1 MKVISLNVS
10 LPKSVEYRGNK
21 VLTGIYNE
29 PVEGRLQVKTL
40 NIEGDEQADLTV
52 HGGPDKA
59 VYAYPAEHYPY
70 WRELYPNLIIDW
82 GMFGEN
88 FTTEGLLEDQA
99 NIGDEYQIGSAK
111 FIVTQP
117 RMPCYKL
124 GIKFESPDVIKK
136 LFASAK
142 CGIYFKVL
150 EEGEVGAGDEIK
162 LVKRDQNNVTIQDI
176 MKTYGNEHNNK
187 ELLER
192 AVKIDALPLGW
203 KSHYQQVLES

>member
-1 MKVISLNVS
+1 
-10 LPKSVEYRGNK
+10 
-21 VLTGIYNE
+21 
-29 PVEGRLQVKTL
+29 
-40 NIEGDEQADLTV
+40 
-52 HGGPDKA
+52 
-59 VYAYPAEHYPY
+59 
-70 WRELYPNLIIDW
+70 
-82 GMFGEN
+82 
-88 FTTEGLLEDQA
+88 
-99 NIGDEYQIGSAK
+99 
-111 FIVTQP
+111 
-117 RMPCYKL
+117 MPCYKL